1 MLECDLY
8 WSKSG
13 EQSLIMYEDLK
24 GKVAIV
30 TGSGSELGIGQSIA
44 RRLSTEGANLV
55 LCDLQPPDAPDR
67 PGEGTYL
74 HTLVQEFEA
83 AGGQALAVYAD
94 VTRNDQIKAMVA
106 EAMYTFN
113 RIDILVNNA
122 GAFPE
127 ANPIEATKES
137 SWDITIDVSA
147 KGAFLCSRAVIPH
160 LKEVEGGRI
169 VNISSIAGK
178 TGHPTYGPYNVAKG
192 AVILLTQTVARE
204 VGEYG
209 ITVNA
214 VCPGN
219 VDTLMGRKEME
230 LLAEEYGVS
239 MEEAKGMLGAEAALG
254 RMATPED
261 IANAVAFLCSDQ
273 ASFITGQSINV
284 CGGIEFH

>member
-1 MLECDLY
+1 
-8 WSKSG
+8 
-13 EQSLIMYEDLK
+13 MYEELK
-24 GKVAIV
+24 DKVAIV

-44 RRLSTEGANLV
+44 RRLLNEGAHVV
-55 LCDLQPPDAPDR
+55 LCDLQPPNSPDQ

-74 HTLVQEFEA
+74 HTLVKEFES
-83 AGGQALAVYAD
+83 AGGKALALHTD
-94 VTRNDQIKAMVA
+94 VTQDDQILAMVG
-106 EAMYTFN
+106 EAKETFG

-137 SWDITIDVSA
+137 SWDITMDVSA

-160 LKEVEGGRI
+160 MKEVEGGRI
-169 VNISSIAGK
+169 INISSIAGK
-178 TGHPTYGPYNVAKG
+178 TGHPTYGPYNAAKG
-192 AVILLTQTVARE
+192 ALILLTQTVARE
-204 VGEYG
+204 VGEFG

-219 VDTLMGRKEME
+219 VDTPMGRKEME
-230 LLAEEYGVS
+230 FLAEEHGIS
-239 MEEAKGMLGAEAALG
+239 LEDAKQVLGDEAALG
-254 RMATPED
+254 RMATTED
-261 IANAVAFLCSDQ
+261 IANVVAFLCSDQ